1 MEDLRGHEPNV
12 DAEHDGNADRSNR
25 NNNNLN
31 NDNIINNENNQNAN
45 NVEIDL
51 DNNNNVIND
60 NNNNIN
66 NGDRNDQAAS
76 NNNIDD
82 GIANDNNNERANQRN
97 DGGDRDANADVMIF
111 DEVNAVAERSSRES
125 DENVENSVPNPDD
138 HENGRSNN
146 ANNSTASCNSTVMTA
161 GVNGRKSK
169 RRRRHFNLAKNKKW
183 NKQFKRQKNGQTNV
197 KSDMENIQTNRNKHT
212 YGGSKLPKIIFNNK
226 TLLHRGGISKF
237 FLPDKR
243 PRKDVIIPPTKF
255 LLGGNISDPLNLNS
269 LQDEALAS
277 MNAVTPKSSPITTPP
292 KVEVIIPPNICDPL
306 HLLDPVDS
314 IEYEKQLIS
323 PMKRRVNKHR
333 NRKKRLRRP
342 LDSSDTSITST
353 GTGDA
358 TNGVTDTNTNN
369 AQSVLAAE
377 NPEKVGEAESMVQTG
392 ENGSEVVPR
401 TGLDL
406 LIRDPYLDLSAMA
419 RTTSNI
425 PMGRKRKS
433 SECTVTSNVNTGVG
447 NGSATKTKLRRMD
460 SMDKIVSPVIPQP
473 GGWKRPPKVLPM
485 GARNRSRTA
494 SSSMGDDL
502 ISPSDEFGGLKKT
515 LELMDDERNEVDVEQ
530 AEIPS
535 QECSTEPALPNF
547 QCDIPGVCKALTPS
561 NAGCN
566 SANATDAAKVE
577 AKQEPKTKYQYGNYT
592 SRYLGVQNLNHFSD
606 VRLTVFM
613 RYPYLFRDKDILDIG
628 CNVGHMTFAVARKL
642 HPKSIHGIDIDSNLI
657 SRARRN
663 LSLFVR
669 IPNHVNDDTL
679 ARASASKLNESSEDS
694 NMPPQDAQKA
704 NKRRARSHRS
714 GDRADGERMDFFPVS
729 FPICYQGL
737 YDNNY
742 LTQNSG
748 AATAITPSRASLFA
762 ASSTLPSASATDTQ
776 NVAAYSENKFNPNP
790 KMTHIADDGQP
801 IQQQEQQPEPKKPG
815 TVDVDQDHLFPRNV
829 FFRTLNYAVTD
840 ESQLSADNG
849 GQQYDL
855 ILCLSVTK
863 WIHLNYGDAG
873 LKLTFRRIFNNLR
886 PGGKLILEA
895 QNWASYKKRKKLTVI
910 YEEFC

>member
-1 MEDLRGHEPNV
+1 MEDPQELEPNI
-12 DAEHDGNADRSNR
+12 DAEHAENAD
-25 NNNNLN
+25 
-31 NDNIINNENNQNAN
+31 Q
-45 NVEIDL
+45 
-51 DNNNNVIND
+51 NNNVIND
-60 NNNNIN
+60 NNNNVNNENQNDNAANDDIAN
-66 NGDRNDQAAS
+66 NGS
-76 NNNIDD
+76 IDH
-82 GIANDNNNERANQRN
+82 ANQHN
-97 DGGDRDANADVMIF
+97 GDGGEAAGADVAFDGDANA
-111 DEVNAVAERSSRES
+111 VADDNYREQES
-125 DENVENSVPNPDD
+125 DENAENNIPNPDYVTD
-138 HENGRSNN
+138 NENGLTNN
-146 ANNSTASCNSTVMTA
+146 VNNSTVSTSNNVMSAS
-161 GVNGRKSK
+161 VNGRKSK
-169 RRRRHFNLAKNKKW
+169 RRRRHFNLTKNKKW
-183 NKQFKRQKNGQTNV
+183 NKQFKRQKNIQTNL
-197 KSDMENIQTNRNKHT
+197 KSDMENIQNNRNKHT

-342 LDSSDTSITST
+342 LDSSDASIVSAANIDEMVDGIDTNNTPSISSADHQD
-353 GTGDA
+353 GGDA
-358 TNGVTDTNTNN
+358 D
-369 AQSVLAAE
+369 SV
-377 NPEKVGEAESMVQTG
+377 VQTG
-392 ENGSEVVPR
+392 DDGNDAMPR
-401 TGLDL
+401 TGLDHI
-406 LIRDPYLDLSAMA
+406 IRESYLDLGTSA
-419 RTTSNI
+419 RTTNSI

-433 SECTVTSNVNTGVG
+433 SECTVTSNVNSSIG
-447 NGSATKTKLRRMD
+447 NCSSTTKMKLRRMD

-473 GGWKRPPKVLPM
+473 GAWKRPPKVLPM

-494 SSSMGDDL
+494 SSSIGEEL
-502 ISPSDEFGGLKKT
+502 VSPSDEIGGLKKT
-515 LELMDDERNEVDVEQ
+515 LELLDDERSELDVEQ

-535 QECSTEPALPNF
+535 QECSTEPALPSF
-547 QCDIPGVCKALTPS
+547 RCDVPGVCKAFTAS
-561 NAGCN
+561 HTGGSIAG
-566 SANATDAAKVE
+566 ATE
-577 AKQEPKTKYQYGNYT
+577 AIGMATKYEPKTKYQYGNYT

-657 SRARRN
+657 ARARRN

-669 IPNHVNDDTL
+669 IPNHVNDDVSAPPSTL
-679 ARASASKLNESSEDS
+679 KINESNEDCHV
-694 NMPPQDAQKA
+694 PPNAAQKA
-704 NKRRARSHRS
+704 NNKRKSRLHRN
-714 GDRADGERMDFFPVS
+714 GERPDGERMDFFPVS

-737 YDNNY
+737 YDNSFLK
-742 LTQNSG
+742 LTTG
-748 AATAITPSRASLFA
+748 TAIATTPSRASLFA
-762 ASSTLPSASATDTQ
+762 ASTSLPSTSTAETQ
-776 NVAAYSENKFNPNP
+776 NAAVYSESKFNPSQ
-790 KMTHIADDGQP
+790 KTVTIADDGQ
-801 IQQQEQQPEPKKPG
+801 QQQQQKKPG
-815 TVDVDQDHLFPRNV
+815 TVDVDQNHLFPRNV

-840 ESQLSADNG
+840 ESQLSADSG

-863 WIHLNYGDAG
+863 WIHLNYGDTG

-895 QNWASYKKRKKLTVI
+895 QNWASYKKRKKLTVSGRHLARLSLPMI
-910 YEEFC
+910 AIDNCT